1 MKLFE
6 LVGVKG
12 QKDKDLLQLIK
23 DLDEVKFKKAGEGAA
38 AQVFEVNGMIYKFWA
53 KDSAYEKF
61 IEFVEKNQDNPHLP
75 KLKSKVKEIR
85 TFFKKPQGFPDTI
98 KYVKMEKLDPIT
110 YHEKIHGTKN
120 VFIVDIIKEIYYSI
134 DHKSEFREVESL
146 AKEAEG
152 SKLSDQSLKEIK
164 GLYDTFVQMY
174 DKIPGINKMLVD
186 LHAGNMMKRGNTIVI
201 TDPLID
207 TKDLEFNETMAR
219 QLKTLHREQN
229 ADE

>member
-1 MKLFE
+1 
-6 LVGVKG
+6 
-12 QKDKDLLQLIK
+12 
-23 DLDEVKFKKAGEGAA
+23 
-38 AQVFEVNGMIYKFWA
+38 
-53 KDSAYEKF
+53 
-61 IEFVEKNQDNPHLP
+61 
-75 KLKSKVKEIR
+75 
-85 TFFKKPQGFPDTI
+85 
-98 KYVKMEKLDPIT
+98 MEKLDPIT